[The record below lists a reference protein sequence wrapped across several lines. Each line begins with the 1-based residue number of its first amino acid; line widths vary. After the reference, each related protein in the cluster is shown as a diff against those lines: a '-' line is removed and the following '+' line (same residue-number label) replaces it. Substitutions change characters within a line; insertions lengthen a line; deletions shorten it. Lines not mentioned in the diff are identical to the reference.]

1 MGLRSPPSGRLVSV
15 LSRASVSD
23 AELIKSAFHRNA
35 LQFSVLEN
43 RAIRSHGIAGLKL
56 PFSFFLALRYLK
68 PKRTFISIITLIS
81 VLGVMLGVTVLILVI
96 SVMTGFDRELRQKVI
111 DFDAHILVSSEDIL
125 SNWRALKDKI
135 DKTPGVVATAP
146 FVQGQVIVEFENR
159 RLAPMI
165 RGVDPTQ
172 EENVI
177 PLRKF
182 IKHGKLDLEGDST
195 VLGVELARK
204 LRVAVG
210 DKVIVYSPGNLGEVL
225 DGMKKLEKAKGDD
238 EKKVIN
244 RLREIIL
251 PKELMV
257 TGIFETGHYLHD
269 SEFLLVPIYVG
280 QELYGLGDALHGIT
294 VKTDNPYGAERVK
307 QSIEQFL
314 EPPAFAQ
321 TWIDMNHQ
329 YFEAVRLERTVM
341 FFLLFFIVVVAAF
354 GIMST
359 LITVT
364 VQKRQEIGIVKAL
377 GANISQIIWI
387 FLGQGTVVGLFGTL
401 TGLGLGM
408 TLIRY
413 RNEFSRWLAS
423 TLHIEIFPREVY
435 QFSEIP
441 AQIVP
446 QDVWII
452 CISAFFICSFAA
464 LIPAYFAARLDPVKA
479 LRYE

>member
-1 MGLRSPPSGRLVSV
+1 
-15 LSRASVSD
+15 
-23 AELIKSAFHRNA
+23 
-35 LQFSVLEN
+35 
-43 RAIRSHGIAGLKL
+43 LKL
-56 PFSFFLALRYLK
+56 PFSLFLALRYLK
-68 PKRTFISIITLIS
+68 PKRTFLSIITLIS
-81 VLGVMLGVTVLILVI
+81 ILGVTLGVTVLILVI

-111 DFDAHILVSSEDIL
+111 DFDAHILVGSEDIL
-125 SNWRALKDKI
+125 YDWRALKTKLDH
-135 DKTPGVVATAP
+135 TPGVVATAP
-146 FVQGQVIVEFENR
+146 FVQGPVIVEFENR

-165 RGVDPTQ
+165 RGVDPEQ
-172 EENVI
+172 EEKVI

-182 IKHGKLDLEGDST
+182 IKQGKLDLEGEST
-195 VLGVELARK
+195 VLGIELARK
-204 LRVAVG
+204 LRVKVG
-210 DKVIVYSPGNLGEVL
+210 DKITIYSPGNLGQVL
-225 DGMKKLEKAKGDD
+225 DGIKKLENAKGVE
-238 EKKVIN
+238 EKKAIDE
-244 RLREIIL
+244 LRDVIL
-251 PKELMV
+251 PKELTV
-257 TGIFETGHYLHD
+257 TGIFETGHYVHD

-307 QSIEQFL
+307 ESIEQFL
-314 EPPAFAQ
+314 QPPEFAQ

-329 YFEAVRLERTVM
+329 FFEAVRLERTVM

-364 VQKRQEIGIVKAL
+364 VQKTREIGIMKAL

-413 RNEFSRWLAS
+413 RNEFSQWLAS

-452 CISAFFICSFAA
+452 CVSAFFICSFAA

>member
-1 MGLRSPPSGRLVSV
+1 MSVALISGPHQSTDGHRSP
-15 LSRASVSD
+15 
-23 AELIKSAFHRNA
+23 
-35 LQFSVLEN
+35 LQQLLEN
-43 RAIRSHGIAGLKL
+43 QRVYRHGIGDLKL
-56 PFSFFLALRYLK
+56 PFSLFLALRYLK
-68 PKRTFISIITLIS
+68 PKRTFLSIITLIS

-111 DFDAHILVSSEDIL
+111 DFDAHILVSTEDIMHD
-125 SNWRALKDKI
+125 WRALKTKI

-146 FVQGQVIVEFENR
+146 YVQGPVIVEFENR

-165 RGVDPTQ
+165 RGVDPAQ

-182 IKHGKLDLEGDST
+182 IKQGNFDLDGEST
-195 VLGVELARK
+195 VLGIELARK
-204 LRVAVG
+204 LKIHLG
-210 DKVIVYSPGNLGEVL
+210 DKLTVYSPGNLGQML
-225 DGMKKLEKAKGDD
+225 DGIKKLENAKGAE
-238 EKKVIN
+238 EKKTIDE
-244 RLREIIL
+244 LRDVIL
-251 PKELMV
+251 PKELTV
-257 TGIFETGHYLHD
+257 TGIYETGHYLHD

-294 VKTDNPYGAERVK
+294 VKTDNPYSAERVK
-307 QSIEQFL
+307 SEIENFL
-314 EPPAFAQ
+314 TPPEFAE

-364 VQKRQEIGIVKAL
+364 VQKRREIGIMKAL
-377 GANISQIIWI
+377 GANLSQIVWV

-413 RNEFSRWLAS
+413 RNEFSHWLAS

-435 QFSEIP
+435 QFSSIP
-441 AQIVP
+441 AEVIP
-446 QDVWII
+446 KDVAII
-452 CISAFFICSFAA
+452 CISAFLICSFAA